1 MSKEQI
7 LFQDGALDW
16 QESRDNASDQRS
28 GANERSTR
36 LQTLIQHLVEQDLLS
51 DAQLDRGKRASE
63 ARGERLDLVLNRLG
77 LISDTD
83 LMTAYAFLFRVPV
96 LADFPDILAC
106 HAPEGVSIGFLR
118 HAGLLP
124 FRGHDGSLKLAITD
138 PIDLRPVAALADRL
152 GLRPDLVMIGRSD
165 LEAILARLASSERP
179 AAEPLTI
186 ADDASDDI
194 ERLKDL
200 ASEAPIIRLVAET
213 IEGAILRKASD
224 IHITRLAEGG
234 RIRFRID
241 GELTDIRPLS
251 PRYHQ
256 AMISRLKIMAGLDI
270 GERRLP
276 QDGRIQIPVRGREID
291 LRIST
296 MPHVHGEGA
305 FIRILDKHGIDL
317 DLEGLGFP
325 EHLTARMTSI
335 LAHAHGLFLITGP
348 TGSGKT
354 TTLYAALRRLN
365 HPGRHIVTVED
376 PIEYM
381 LPGINQ
387 IQVNRRAG
395 LDFSTT
401 LRSVLR
407 QDPDII
413 MVGEIRD
420 RETAAIAVQAAL
432 TGHFVLATL
441 HTNSALSAIDRLIDM
456 GVEPFLLAG
465 VLRGL
470 MAQRLVKKQCPACRS
485 SHASVTFAASSH
497 GVERCDACLG
507 TGSAGRMPLAEVVV
521 INRDLEAGIIA
532 GKTGPDLTEIAD
544 KLGFESLEAE
554 GLALVNKGLT
564 TALEV
569 RRAIGGEA

>member
-1 MSKEQI
+1 MSGDQV
-7 LFQDGALDW
+7 LW
-16 QESRDNASDQRS
+16 QAETEVQRHEMKAVSPRQS
-28 GANERSTR
+28 GARDRNLR
-36 LQTLIQHLVEQDLLS
+36 LATLIQYLIDRDLIS
-51 DAQLDRGKRASE
+51 EAQLDRGRRASE

-77 LISDTD
+77 LISDAD
-83 LMTAYAFLFRVPV
+83 LLTAYATLFGVPS
-96 LADFPDILAC
+96 LTILPEDRAC
-106 HAPEGVSIGFLR
+106 HIPDGVSVAFLR

-124 FRGHDGSLKLAITD
+124 FRDPDGNLRLAIAD
-138 PIDLRPVAALADRL
+138 PIDLRAVIALSERIGAQ
-152 GLRPDLVMIGRSD
+152 PDLALVGRSD
-165 LEAILARLASSERP
+165 LEAILTRLASSERP
-179 AAEPLTI
+179 PREPLAI
-186 ADDASDDI
+186 SDDASDDI

-213 IEGAILRKASD
+213 IESAILKRASD

-234 RIRFRID
+234 RIRLRID
-241 GELTDIRPLS
+241 GELTELRPLS
-251 PRYHQ
+251 PRFHQ
-256 AMISRLKIMAGLDI
+256 AVISRLKIMAGLDI

-325 EHLTARMTSI
+325 DHLTTRMKSI
-335 LAHAHGLFLITGP
+335 LSHAHGLFLITGP

-395 LDFSTT
+395 LDFATT

-413 MVGEIRD
+413 MIGEIRD
-420 RETAAIAVQAAL
+420 RETAAIAIQAAL

-441 HTNSALSAIDRLIDM
+441 HTNSALSAVDRLVDM

-470 MAQRLVKKQCPACRS
+470 MAQRLVKRQCPACHSCDRGS
-485 SHASVTFAASSH
+485 SDAASSFRS
-497 GVERCDACLG
+497 ERCETCHG
-507 TGSAGRMPLAEVVV
+507 TGSAGRMPLAEVVL
-521 INRDLEAGIIA
+521 ITRDLEAAIIA
-532 GKTGPDLTEIAD
+532 GKSSPDLTKIAHA
-544 KLGFESLEAE
+544 LGFENLEAE
-554 GLALVNKGLT
+554 GQRLVERGVT

-569 RRAIGGEA
+569 RRAIGGE